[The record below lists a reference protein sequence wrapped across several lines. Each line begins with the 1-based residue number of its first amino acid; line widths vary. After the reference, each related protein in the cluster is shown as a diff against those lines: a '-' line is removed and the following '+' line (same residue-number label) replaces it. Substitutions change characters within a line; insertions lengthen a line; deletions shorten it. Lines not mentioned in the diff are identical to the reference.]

1 MTHDLITKNI
11 EFLKRINSSY
21 EFKIDDDLYQNN
33 VKDNDL
39 IHVEY
44 KEYSKI
50 EVKLYDDFDS
60 YYLLS
65 LDKLFKEYCGI
76 EDKKQENFMVNFLSK
91 LQPNIQLKNT
101 IENIKNIFMEF
112 MNIEKI
118 DFYINPDLKM
128 LKGNDFN
135 FISTEKIRTVKC
147 LKNELYLPINL
158 EDGFLGYFKLVKNQ
172 SFDLYDIY
180 LIKTLEE
187 HVRKNIENSFLE
199 NKFNIILDKSLKI
212 LTKILEVRVP
222 GAEKHCEN
230 VLEYSQLIADKFGMT
245 RKQKENL
252 KYGSLLF
259 DVGKIGVPENILNK
273 KEKLTKEEKDEVRKH
288 VNYGY
293 ELLSKIPAIPS
304 EVREIVLYHHE
315 KWDGSGYPKKLS
327 KDEIPLSAQIIGIL
341 DKYVSLTEKRS
352 YRKKLTKDQ
361 ALNFLENYKG
371 EYYNPKLVD
380 KLKEVIN
387 DG

>member
-1 MTHDLITKNI
+1 
-11 EFLKRINSSY
+11 
-21 EFKIDDDLYQNN
+21 
-33 VKDNDL
+33 
-39 IHVEY
+39 
-44 KEYSKI
+44 
-50 EVKLYDDFDS
+50 
-60 YYLLS
+60 
-65 LDKLFKEYCGI
+65 
-76 EDKKQENFMVNFLSK
+76 
-91 LQPNIQLKNT
+91 
-101 IENIKNIFMEF
+101 
-112 MNIEKI
+112 
-118 DFYINPDLKM
+118 
-128 LKGNDFN
+128 
-135 FISTEKIRTVKC
+135 
-147 LKNELYLPINL
+147 
-158 EDGFLGYFKLVKNQ
+158 
-172 SFDLYDIY
+172 
-180 LIKTLEE
+180 
-187 HVRKNIENSFLE
+187 
-199 NKFNIILDKSLKI
+199 
-212 LTKILEVRVP
+212 
-222 GAEKHCEN
+222 
-230 VLEYSQLIADKFGMT
+230 MT

-352 YRKKLTKDQ
+352 YREKLTKDQ

>member
-1 MTHDLITKNI
+1 
-11 EFLKRINSSY
+11 
-21 EFKIDDDLYQNN
+21 
-33 VKDNDL
+33 
-39 IHVEY
+39 
-44 KEYSKI
+44 
-50 EVKLYDDFDS
+50 
-60 YYLLS
+60 
-65 LDKLFKEYCGI
+65 
-76 EDKKQENFMVNFLSK
+76 
-91 LQPNIQLKNT
+91 
-101 IENIKNIFMEF
+101 
-112 MNIEKI
+112 
-118 DFYINPDLKM
+118 
-128 LKGNDFN
+128 
-135 FISTEKIRTVKC
+135 
-147 LKNELYLPINL
+147 
-158 EDGFLGYFKLVKNQ
+158 
-172 SFDLYDIY
+172 
-180 LIKTLEE
+180 
-187 HVRKNIENSFLE
+187 
-199 NKFNIILDKSLKI
+199 
-212 LTKILEVRVP
+212 
-222 GAEKHCEN
+222 
-230 VLEYSQLIADKFGMT
+230 MT

-273 KEKLTKEEKDEVRKH
+273 KEKLTKDEKDEVRKH

-293 ELLSKIPAIPS
+293 ELLSKIPAIPP

-352 YRKKLTKDQ
+352 YREKLTKDQ